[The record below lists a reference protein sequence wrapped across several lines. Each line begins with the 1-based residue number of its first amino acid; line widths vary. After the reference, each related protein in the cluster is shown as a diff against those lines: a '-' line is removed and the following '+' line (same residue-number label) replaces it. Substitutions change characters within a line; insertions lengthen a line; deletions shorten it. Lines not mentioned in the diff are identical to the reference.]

1 MIDIKDV
8 TRLISDT
15 LDHFWP
21 NIPVYLENQEGGFS
35 EPSFYVH
42 RICVNHTKDFTGWQN
57 RMYSYQVIY
66 FPPGIKPH
74 EELDTMAEQLQSNL
88 TEIPGYAK
96 LINQDLAVEDE
107 HLSMTFDLNIRAYPK
122 EKDPPF
128 GGMKYQG
135 GVADGR

>member
-1 MIDIKDV
+1 M
-8 TRLISDT
+8 ISDT
-15 LDHFWP
+15 LDQHWP

-42 RICVNHTKDFTGWQN
+42 RIHVNHTKDFTSWQN
-57 RMYSYQVIY
+57 RTYSYQVVY
-66 FPPGIKPH
+66 FPPELKPN
-74 EELDTMAEQLQSNL
+74 EALDTMAEQLQSNL

-96 LINQDLAVEDE
+96 IINPNLTVEED
-107 HLSMTFDLNIRAYPK
+107 HLSMTFDINIRAYPE